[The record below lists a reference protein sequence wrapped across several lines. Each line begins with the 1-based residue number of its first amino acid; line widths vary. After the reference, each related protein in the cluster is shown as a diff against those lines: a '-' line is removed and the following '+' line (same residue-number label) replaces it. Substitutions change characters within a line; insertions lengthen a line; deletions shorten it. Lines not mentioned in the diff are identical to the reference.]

1 MLVTTAAAAGDVTR
15 NGTWTWL
22 DSKVTAV
29 VAAAVT
35 SVVAGDDRTSV
46 VTEVEAGS
54 IVPMSVKVLVKF
66 PFLVTLSV
74 GVMVDGG
81 IIELNVDVTT
91 IVVVL
96 LKVEAA
102 LVVV

>member
-1 MLVTTAAAAGDVTR
+1 
-15 NGTWTWL
+15 
-22 DSKVTAV
+22 
-29 VAAAVT
+29 VA
-35 SVVAGDDRTSV
+35 
-46 VTEVEAGS
+46 
-54 IVPMSVKVLVKF
+54 
-66 PFLVTLSV
+66 TLSL

-81 IIELNVDVTT
+81 IIELNIDVTT